1 MEEELNL
8 KVTNILELDYIYY
21 KNWYNG
27 IMTAEQVYESDLF
40 FELEYFIIFFFS
52 DAFYKT
58 IEIMKDL
65 RIEKI
70 DGISTLFK
78 FTLLIYIILIVLFGN
93 ILIYLI
99 HRLKKHFN
107 MFLNF
112 IGIIPLQYLQDDED
126 FYKDILNLGKN
137 IF

>member
-1 MEEELNL
+1 
-8 KVTNILELDYIYY
+8 
-21 KNWYNG
+21 
-27 IMTAEQVYESDLF
+27 MTGEQVYESDLF

-78 FTLLIYIILIVLFGN
+78 FTLLIYIILIVLF
-93 ILIYLI
+93 
-99 HRLKKHFN
+99 
-107 MFLNF
+107 
-112 IGIIPLQYLQDDED
+112 
-126 FYKDILNLGKN
+126 
-137 IF
+137 

>member
-1 MEEELNL
+1 MKEELNL

-27 IMTAEQVYESDLF
+27 IMSGEQVYESDLF
-40 FELEYFIIFFFS
+40 FELEYFIFFFS
-52 DAFYKT
+52 DAFYKN

-99 HRLKKHFN
+99 HRLKIHFN